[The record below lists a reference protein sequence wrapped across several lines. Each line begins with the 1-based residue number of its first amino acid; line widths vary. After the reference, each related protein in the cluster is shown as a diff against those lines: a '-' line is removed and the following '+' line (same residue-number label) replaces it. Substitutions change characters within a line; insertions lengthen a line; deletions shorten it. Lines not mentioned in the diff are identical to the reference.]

1 MSDETKT
8 LQKGEEHLIS
18 EGAGYSKDYWDLVG
32 EQLGKRKLFKAA
44 LWILGVLYGLSIFA
58 PMIGNDR
65 PYKIVA
71 IDYGAYS
78 SALRSLP
85 PVTRSLTDLFDE
97 TEESY
102 AAGRGVTS
110 GLDLEG
116 ALAIEREAIDTRL
129 EILRRYLPPESG
141 TVRFEEDALLP
152 FEESVDAGVA
162 ATLEGNRA
170 EAGAQRGPILE
181 QAAQFGTTLASS
193 RELGPGGGGVQLE
206 PHTSWPLFASLSP
219 GDLYFMCLWLLL
231 FTWPLWNWGVN
242 SYLLDGVRESI
253 RRTRRWKGAALL
265 LLPVLGAFAWSASFG
280 EGAKAFDV
288 GPYKMDLTSGDLVPT
303 EAPLLAPI
311 SLGYAETHTEE
322 SFRPPTWIQSSQ
334 LDADGHFIHGLRRPK
349 PDPITGFF
357 PPPTPTEVRF
367 GEPWPNAPSRHLAGT
382 DELGRDF
389 MVRMLWG
396 GRVSLSIGILSALLL
411 TVIGVIIGSL
421 AGFLGG
427 RFDMVVMRIIEIVQ
441 SIPAFFLILL
451 TMAFTDPEVV
461 PPMIA
466 IVIVIA
472 MIRWTGVA
480 RLVRGEFLRLRDQ
493 EFVVAAR
500 ALGFGTFRTVFRHVL
515 PNAMGPVLV
524 NAAFSVA
531 GGILTESAISFLGFG
546 VQHPGAS
553 WGSLI
558 QESKSPE
565 HWWITVFPGVL
576 IFITVT
582 CYNIA
587 GDSVR
592 DAMDPKMKV

>member
-1 MSDETKT
+1 
-8 LQKGEEHLIS
+8 
-18 EGAGYSKDYWDLVG
+18 
-32 EQLGKRKLFKAA
+32 
-44 LWILGVLYGLSIFA
+44 
-58 PMIGNDR
+58 
-65 PYKIVA
+65 
-71 IDYGAYS
+71 
-78 SALRSLP
+78 
-85 PVTRSLTDLFDE
+85 
-97 TEESY
+97 
-102 AAGRGVTS
+102 
-110 GLDLEG
+110 
-116 ALAIEREAIDTRL
+116 
-129 EILRRYLPPESG
+129 
-141 TVRFEEDALLP
+141 
-152 FEESVDAGVA
+152 
-162 ATLEGNRA
+162 
-170 EAGAQRGPILE
+170 
-181 QAAQFGTTLASS
+181 
-193 RELGPGGGGVQLE
+193 
-206 PHTSWPLFASLSP
+206 
-219 GDLYFMCLWLLL
+219 
-231 FTWPLWNWGVN
+231 
-242 SYLLDGVRESI
+242 
-253 RRTRRWKGAALL
+253 
-265 LLPVLGAFAWSASFG
+265 
-280 EGAKAFDV
+280 
-288 GPYKMDLTSGDLVPT
+288 
-303 EAPLLAPI
+303 
-311 SLGYAETHTEE
+311 
-322 SFRPPTWIQSSQ
+322 
-334 LDADGHFIHGLRRPK
+334 
-349 PDPITGFF
+349 
-357 PPPTPTEVRF
+357 
-367 GEPWPNAPSRHLAGT
+367 
-382 DELGRDF
+382 
-389 MVRMLWG
+389 MLWG

-427 RFDMVVMRIIEIVQ
+427 RFDMVVMRIIEVVQ

>member
-1 MSDETKT
+1 MSEQQTAPGAGPET
-8 LQKGEEHLIS
+8 LIS

-32 EQLGKRKLFKAA
+32 EQLAKRQLFKGA
-44 LWILGVLYGLSIFA
+44 LWVLGVLYGLAIFA
-58 PMIGNDR
+58 PLIGNDR
-65 PYKIVA
+65 PFKIVA

-78 SALRSLP
+78 SALRSIG
-85 PVTRSLTDLFDE
+85 PVTRGLAGLLDE

-102 AAGRGVTS
+102 ASGRGATS
-110 GLDLEG
+110 GLDLG
-116 ALAIEREAIDTRL
+116 SALVIERQAVTTRL
-129 EILRRYLPPESG
+129 DTLRLYLPEASEG
-141 TVRFEEDALLP
+141 SLVAFEEH
-152 FEESVDAGVA
+152 VDAGIA
-162 ATLEGNRA
+162 ATLAGESA
-170 EAGAQRGPILE
+170 EAERQGVAALAEASAFGVELATGGPQQPE
-181 QAAQFGTTLASS
+181 V
-193 RELGPGGGGVQLE
+193 GVQLE
-206 PHTSWPLFASLSP
+206 SHTTWPLFESLSA
-219 GDLYFMCLWLLL
+219 GDVLFMVFWLLL
-231 FTWPLWNWGVN
+231 FTWPFWNRLVNALLLGGKRQAIRDARAWKGGV
-242 SYLLDGVRESI
+242 LVCLPL
-253 RRTRRWKGAALL
+253 GAALAWG
-265 LLPVLGAFAWSASFG
+265 VLVGG
-280 EGAKAFDV
+280 GGHAFDV
-288 GPYKMDLTSGDLVPT
+288 GPYKQNLTRGSLIPT

-311 SLGYAETHTEE
+311 PIGYAETHTEE
-322 SFRPPTWIQSSQ
+322 SFRPPTWLASSQ
-334 LDADGHFIHGLRRPK
+334 LDADGHFTRGLRRPK
-349 PDPITGFF
+349 ADPVTGFF

-367 GEPWPNAPSRHLAGT
+367 GEPWPNAPSRHMAGT

-396 GRVSLSIGILSALLL
+396 GRVSLSIGILSAILL
-411 TVIGVIIGSL
+411 TVIGVVIGSL

-472 MIRWTGVA
+472 MIRWTGAA
-480 RLVRGEFLRLRDQ
+480 RLVRGEFLRLREQ

-524 NAAFSVA
+524 NAAFGVA
-531 GGILTESAISFLGFG
+531 SGVLTESAISFLGFG
-546 VQHPGAS
+546 VQHPDAS

-576 IFITVT
+576 IFLTVT
-582 CYNIA
+582 CYNLA
-587 GDSVR
+587 GDAIR